1 MKDGRSFKKMRAILG
16 GVFKFDANPKN
27 VATIEMMNAMQ
38 GGSKTTAIAVADRAD
53 CLGVNFWP

>member
-1 MKDGRSFKKMRAILG
+1 MRAILG

-38 GGSKTTAIAVADRAD
+38 GGSKMTAIAVADRAD